1 MRIESAFIAD
11 HTEVNPATRTL
22 DVRSGFQSSTR
33 VPKLP
38 FRHVLALALV
48 IQVASDDYG
57 RAFTLGIDVN
67 RVDELPVM
75 LHQDFSF
82 EIPRGIHAADGV
94 SHHYPF
100 AFSLPVDFY
109 DVGLHSAI
117 VGDEDSDVAH
127 VPFIVQIGHPGRTLT
142 GGASH
147 EPWAILCRHPPVP
160 EVGEHSAN
168 PCLIAASETGFQGGN
183 PQFREPID
191 QFCSGSLVQSTAGD
205 RSRQD
210 CSR

>member
-11 HTEVNPATRTL
+11 HAEVIPATRRL
-22 DVRSGFQSSTR
+22 DVRSEFQSSIR

-48 IQVASDDYG
+48 VQVASDEYG
-57 RAFTLGIDVN
+57 RAFTVGIDVD

-75 LHQDFSF
+75 LHQDFCF

-109 DVGLHSAI
+109 EVGLHSVI
-117 VGDEDSDVAH
+117 VGDEDSDVAQGPVH
-127 VPFIVQIGHPGRTLT
+127 RTNGHPGRTLT

-147 EPWAILCRHPPVP
+147 EPWAILCRHPPLP
-160 EVGEHSAN
+160 EVPQHSVD
-168 PCLIAASETGFQGGN
+168 PCLV
-183 PQFREPID
+183 
-191 QFCSGSLVQSTAGD
+191 SGIRNAV
-205 RSRQD
+205 
-210 CSR
+210 

>member
-1 MRIESAFIAD
+1 MASWWPQRVEHPEGLETARKGGNPPVRRSSLGRPSLIVAHRLAD
-11 HTEVNPATRTL
+11 HAEVNPATRTL
-22 DVRSGFQSSTR
+22 DVRSGFQSSIK

-57 RAFTLGIDVN
+57 RVFTLGIEVD

-82 EIPRGIHAADGV
+82 EIPRGIYAADGV

-100 AFSLPVDFY
+100 TFSLPVDFY
-109 DVGLHSAI
+109 DVGLHSVI

-127 VPFIVQIGHPGRTLT
+127 VPFIVQMVTLD
-142 GGASH
+142 
-147 EPWAILCRHPPVP
+147 
-160 EVGEHSAN
+160 EH
-168 PCLIAASETGFQGGN
+168 
-183 PQFREPID
+183 
-191 QFCSGSLVQSTAGD
+191 
-205 RSRQD
+205 
-210 CSR
+210 

>member
-11 HTEVNPATRTL
+11 HAEVNPATRTL

-67 RVDELPVM
+67 HVDELPVM

-82 EIPRGIHAADGV
+82 EIPRGMHAADEV

-109 DVGLHSAI
+109 DVGLHSVWAGNGAWNLAQAPST
-117 VGDEDSDVAH
+117 VKVA
-127 VPFIVQIGHPGRTLT
+127 
-142 GGASH
+142 
-147 EPWAILCRHPPVP
+147 PWAKNERGGRATSHGPS
-160 EVGEHSAN
+160 SAA
-168 PCLIAASETGFQGGN
+168 I
-183 PQFREPID
+183 PQF
-191 QFCSGSLVQSTAGD
+191 
-205 RSRQD
+205 
-210 CSR
+210 

>member
-11 HTEVNPATRTL
+11 HAEVNPATRTL
-22 DVRSGFQSSTR
+22 DVRSGFQSSIK

-48 IQVASDDYG
+48 IQVASDEYG
-57 RAFTLGIDVN
+57 RVFTLGIEVD

-82 EIPRGIHAADGV
+82 EIPRGIYAADGV

-100 AFSLPVDFY
+100 TFSLPVDFY
-109 DVGLHSAI
+109 DVGLHSVI

-127 VPFIVQIGHPGRTLT
+127 VPFIYEWSPWTNTDRWSVPRAMGHPL
-142 GGASH
+142 
-147 EPWAILCRHPPVP
+147 PPSP
-160 EVGEHSAN
+160 RCCGSSAFGYPMARDRGTKHGFGE
-168 PCLIAASETGFQGGN
+168 
-183 PQFREPID
+183 
-191 QFCSGSLVQSTAGD
+191 
-205 RSRQD
+205 
-210 CSR
+210 

>member
-11 HTEVNPATRTL
+11 HAEVNPATRTL
-22 DVRSGFQSSTR
+22 DVRSGCQSSIR

-57 RAFTLGIDVN
+57 RAFTLGIDVD

-109 DVGLHSAI
+109 DVGLHSVI

-127 VPFIVQIGHPGRTLT
+127 VPFIVQMVTLD
-142 GGASH
+142 
-147 EPWAILCRHPPVP
+147 
-160 EVGEHSAN
+160 EH
-168 PCLIAASETGFQGGN
+168 
-183 PQFREPID
+183 
-191 QFCSGSLVQSTAGD
+191 
-205 RSRQD
+205 
-210 CSR
+210 

>member
-11 HTEVNPATRTL
+11 HAEVNPATQTL

-38 FRHVLALALV
+38 FRHVLGLALV

-82 EIPRGIHAADGV
+82 EIPPWDPCGGRGQ
-94 SHHYPF
+94 PP
-100 AFSLPVDFY
+100 LPVR
-109 DVGLHSAI
+109 LLLA
-117 VGDEDSDVAH
+117 
-127 VPFIVQIGHPGRTLT
+127 GRL
-142 GGASH
+142 
-147 EPWAILCRHPPVP
+147 L
-160 EVGEHSAN
+160 
-168 PCLIAASETGFQGGN
+168 
-183 PQFREPID
+183 
-191 QFCSGSLVQSTAGD
+191 
-205 RSRQD
+205 
-210 CSR
+210 

>member
-11 HTEVNPATRTL
+11 HAEVNPATRTL

-109 DVGLHSAI
+109 EVGVHRII
-117 VGDEDSDVAH
+117 VGDDDSDLAVIPFV
-127 VPFIVQIGHPGRTLT
+127 VPWNTTEFGPRAAQ
-142 GGASH
+142 
-147 EPWAILCRHPPVP
+147 
-160 EVGEHSAN
+160 HSLN
-168 PCLIAASETGFQGGN
+168 PCLLRAT
-183 PQFREPID
+183 
-191 QFCSGSLVQSTAGD
+191 
-205 RSRQD
+205 
-210 CSR
+210 

>member
-11 HTEVNPATRTL
+11 HAEVNPATQTL

-33 VPKLP
+33 MPKLP

-48 IQVASDDYG
+48 VQVVSDDYG
-57 RAFTLGIDVN
+57 RAFTLGIDVD

-109 DVGLHSAI
+109 DVELQSVI

-127 VPFIVQIGHPGRTLT
+127 VPFIVRMVTLDEHRRVERAT
-142 GGASH
+142 SH
-147 EPWAILCRHPPVP
+147 GPSSAAI
-160 EVGEHSAN
+160 
-168 PCLIAASETGFQGGN
+168 
-183 PQFREPID
+183 PQFPRFQRIQLPH
-191 QFCSGSLVQSTAGD
+191 GLLGPRKAGL
-205 RSRQD
+205 RTTKS
-210 CSR
+210 SSAP